1 MTAGTMFLKIITPER
16 IVFDAPVKQITA
28 RAVDGELT
36 ILPDHEPIVT
46 ALAIDVIEFKGES
59 SVDTAA
65 VIGGVMEVKKG
76 ADTQQ
81 ETNITGYTPHP
92 EKENG
97 KAKIDPHA
105 TYVTIV
111 SNLAELDTEID
122 EARAKQARDRV
133 EAEKTQK
140 TDKLE
145 VHLAEI
151 ALSKAM
157 ARLKAVEMV
166 KRRKGSGHQR

>member
-16 IVFDAPVKQITA
+16 IVFEAPVKQITA

-46 ALAIDVIEFKGES
+46 ALAIDVVEFKGES
-59 SVDTAA
+59 SFDTAA

-76 ADTQQ
+76 GYALQ
-81 ETNITGYTPHP
+81 EANTTGYTQQA
-92 EKENG
+92 EKE
-97 KAKIDPHA
+97 KEKEKIDPDA

-122 EARAKQARDRV
+122 EARAKQAKDRLD
-133 EAEKTQK
+133 AEKTQK
-140 TDKLE
+140 SDKLE
-145 VHLAEI
+145 VHLAEM

-157 ARLKAVEMV
+157 ARLKAAEMV
-166 KRRKGSGHQR
+166 KRRKGSSRQL

>member
-1 MTAGTMFLKIITPER
+1 MTAGTIYLKIITPER
-16 IVFDAPVKQITA
+16 IVFEAPVKQVTA

-46 ALAIDVIEFKGES
+46 ALAIDVVEFKGDS
-59 SVDTAA
+59 SSDSAA
-65 VIGGVMEVKKG
+65 VIGGVMEVKKEADVNENGESEKHG
-76 ADTQQ
+76 ADM
-81 ETNITGYTPHP
+81 
-92 EKENG
+92 
-97 KAKIDPHA
+97 

-111 SNLAELDTEID
+111 SNMAELDAEID
-122 EARAKQARDRV
+122 EARAKQARDRI

-145 VHLAEI
+145 VHLAEM

-166 KRRKGSGHQR
+166 KRRKGGRSH

>member
-1 MTAGTMFLKIITPER
+1 MTAGTIYLKIITPDR
-16 IVFDAPVKQITA
+16 IVFEAPVKQVTA

-46 ALAIDVIEFKGES
+46 ALAIDVVEFKGES
-59 SVDTAA
+59 TSDSAA
-65 VIGGVMEVKKG
+65 VIGGVMEVKKE
-76 ADTQQ
+76 ADAS
-81 ETNITGYTPHP
+81 
-92 EKENG
+92 ENG
-97 KAKIDPHA
+97 ESEAKSNNGHM

-111 SNLAELDTEID
+111 SNMAELYTEID
-122 EARAKQARDRV
+122 EARAKQARERL

-140 TDKLE
+140 SDKLE
-145 VHLAEI
+145 VHLAEM

-166 KRRKGSGHQR
+166 KRRRGGRQQ

>member
-1 MTAGTMFLKIITPER
+1 MTAGTIYLKIITPER
-16 IVFDAPVKQITA
+16 IVFEAPVKQVTA

-46 ALAIDVIEFKGES
+46 ALAIDVVEFKGES
-59 SVDTAA
+59 SADSAA
-65 VIGGVMEVKKG
+65 VIGGVMEVKKDADVNENGESEKHG
-76 ADTQQ
+76 ADM
-81 ETNITGYTPHP
+81 
-92 EKENG
+92 
-97 KAKIDPHA
+97 

-111 SNLAELDTEID
+111 SNMAELDTEID
-122 EARAKQARDRV
+122 EARAKQARDRI

-140 TDKLE
+140 ADKLE
-145 VHLAEI
+145 VHLAEM

-166 KRRKGSGHQR
+166 KRRKGGRHN